1 MPGLTAEPRNFVPQ
15 FFSREP
21 AKRYSRAIVADQ
33 AFPTVCGPPRGTRR
47 AVFYFCLFFLGACAA
62 CFRLSLYL
70 PKGLSGS

>member
-1 MPGLTAEPRNFVPQ
+1 MPVLAAESRNFVPQ
-15 FFSREP
+15 FVSREP
-21 AKRYSRAIVADQ
+21 AKRCSRAIVADQ
-33 AFPTVCGPPRGTRR
+33 AFPTVCGPSGFPRR